1 MLKLKKA
8 LSERLPPLILYI
20 EDIDSIYQLFAEV
33 NPDVRISTADYAF
46 DNLEELKESGVEK
59 THYLSMEIS
68 EPNISLKLEPYLAT
82 LQCDD
87 DTAIQRGTIEKIKN
101 VLLRRKRNLTKFL
114 QSGVLAGVCVGFSAW
129 YLIPGLAD
137 HDARKM
143 GIGLTTFVV
152 GLVWSWWAIVRSHT
166 VYPTIYISPRR
177 TPPQF
182 LERRKDEIIL
192 AIIAAVVGSLIT
204 LLVSRLL

>member
-20 EDIDSIYQLFAEV
+20 EDVDSIYQIFSEV

-46 DNLEELKESGVEK
+46 ENLEELKESGLEK
-59 THYLSMEIS
+59 THYLSIEIT

-87 DTAIQRGTIEKIKN
+87 DTAVQRGTIEKIKS
-101 VLLRRKRNLTKFL
+101 VLLHRKRNLTKFL

-137 HDARKM
+137 HDVRKIT
-143 GIGLTTFVV
+143 IGLTTFLV

-166 VYPTIYISPRR
+166 VYPTIYISQRR
-177 TPPQF
+177 TPPRF
-182 LERRKDEIIL
+182 WEARKDEIIL
-192 AIIAAVVGSLIT
+192 AIIAAIVGSVIT
-204 LLVSRLL
+204 LLISKLL